1 MFGPCFSD
9 VALSVLSSLAIILL
23 TCKRRE
29 LLKLHR
35 RCRHGGCL
43 FLPKFLYLFHM
54 VSWVG

>member
-9 VALSVLSSLAIILL
+9 VALSVLSGLAIILL
-23 TCKRRE
+23 RRRE

-43 FLPKFLYLFHM
+43 FLP
-54 VSWVG
+54 